1 MKSVL
6 ITGATKGLGRKLSE
20 NLINSGYEVFCV
32 GRDKAA
38 LSELKNLGCMTLA
51 VDFTEKESVW
61 LPRLINICPE
71 VDILVNS
78 AGSFPIKNL
87 ANSNISDYDEC
98 FSVNVRAPFI
108 LMQEYVPKMADKGF
122 GRVVNILSSSAYN
135 GSKDTALYCASKHAL
150 LGLTRSAFLEY
161 RDSGVKIHSISPGS
175 MQTPMGQTDTRQ
187 DYNTF
192 IKAEEVAEFIE
203 YTFCLNSTMVID
215 EVRLNRSIIR

>member
-1 MKSVL
+1 
-6 ITGATKGLGRKLSE
+6 
-20 NLINSGYEVFCV
+20 
-32 GRDKAA
+32 
-38 LSELKNLGCMTLA
+38 
-51 VDFTEKESVW
+51 
-61 LPRLINICPE
+61 
-71 VDILVNS
+71 
-78 AGSFPIKNL
+78 
-87 ANSNISDYDEC
+87 
-98 FSVNVRAPFI
+98 
-108 LMQEYVPKMADKGF
+108 MQEYVPKMADKGF

>member
-32 GRDKAA
+32 GRDKEA
-38 LSELKNLGCMTLA
+38 LSALKNLGCVTLE
-51 VDFTEKESVW
+51 VDFTEKESAW
-61 LPRLINICPE
+61 LPRLTNMCPE

-87 ANSNISDYDEC
+87 DNSDISDYDEC
-98 FSVNVRAPFI
+98 FS
-108 LMQEYVPKMADKGF
+108 
-122 GRVVNILSSSAYN
+122 VNILSSSAYN

-161 RDSGVKIHSISPGS
+161 RGTGVKIHSISPGS
-175 MQTPMGQTDTRQ
+175 MQTPMGKTDTRQ
-187 DYNTF
+187 DYSTF
-192 IKAEEVAEFIE
+192 IKTEEVADFIE
-203 YTFCLNSTMVID
+203 YTFCLNNTMVID